1 MKRFIISLLCLC
13 GFVLTLSAQEENEK
27 AVVYVEYFSN
37 PKGLD
42 RGLVEVLRN
51 NMIQGIQETNR
62 VVLVDVA
69 SQSSLANEETRRKV
83 ESAMADVTAR
93 TAEMRTLGAQYI
105 ITGEVTSMATTR
117 QTLSS
122 GSVYYKG
129 SVHWTIK
136 VIDAATG
143 TLKAT
148 KSFAHEGLTGS
159 TGDTQNAAIASTCS
173 YAKISMED
181 FVDDTFPIEGLILK
195 VESTSKKNDKAETVY
210 IDLGSSRGIAKKQKF
225 TVYLEV
231 DIAGELSR
239 KEIGS
244 LSAQE
249 VLSAKRT
256 LCKVTKGGDK
266 VLEAVKEG
274 QKLVVVSR
282 KERTFLDKI

>member
-1 MKRFIISLLCLC
+1 MKKFVISLLCLC
-13 GFVLTLSAQEENEK
+13 GISFALCAQENTEK

-37 PKGLD
+37 PKRID
-42 RGLVEVLRN
+42 PGLVEVLRS

-69 SQSSLANEETRRKV
+69 SQSSLANEEERRKV
-83 ESAMADVTAR
+83 ESAMSDVTAR

-105 ITGEVTSMATTR
+105 ITGEVTSMAATR

-148 KSFAHEGLTGS
+148 KTFAHEGLTGS

-173 YAKISMED
+173 
-181 FVDDTFPIEGLILK
+181 
-195 VESTSKKNDKAETVY
+195 
-210 IDLGSSRGIAKKQKF
+210 
-225 TVYLEV
+225 
-231 DIAGELSR
+231 
-239 KEIGS
+239 
-244 LSAQE
+244 
-249 VLSAKRT
+249 
-256 LCKVTKGGDK
+256 
-266 VLEAVKEG
+266 
-274 QKLVVVSR
+274 
-282 KERTFLDKI
+282 

>member
-1 MKRFIISLLCLC
+1 MKKFVILLLCLWGISFALC
-13 GFVLTLSAQEENEK
+13 AQENTEK

-37 PKGLD
+37 PKRIDPGLIK
-42 RGLVEVLRN
+42 VLRDN
-51 NMIQGIQETNR
+51 IIQGIQETNR

-69 SQSSLANEETRRKV
+69 SQSSLANEEERRKV
-83 ESAMADVTAR
+83 ESAMSDVTAR

-105 ITGEVTSMATTR
+105 ITGEVTSMAATR

-148 KSFAHEGLTGS
+148 KTFAHEGLTGS

-181 FVDDTFPIEGLILK
+181 FVDDTFPIEGQILK
-195 VESTSKKNDKAETVY
+195 IESLSKKNDKAETVY
-210 IDLGSSRGIAKKQKF
+210 IDLGSARGIAKKQKF
-225 TVYLEV
+225 TVYIEV

-266 VLEAVKEG
+266 VLEASKAG

>member
-1 MKRFIISLLCLC
+1 MRNLLILIVCL
-13 GFVLTLSAQEENEK
+13 FSFSYVMFAQENNEK
-27 AVVYVEYFSN
+27 PVVYVEFFCN
-37 PKGLD
+37 PKGISSN
-42 RGLVEVLRN
+42 LVEGLRN

-62 VVLVDVA
+62 VILVDVA
-69 SQSSLANEETRRKV
+69 SQASLSNEEERRKV
-83 ESAMADVTAR
+83 ESAMGDLTAR
-93 TAEMRTLGAQYI
+93 TAQMRTLGAHYI
-105 ITGEVTSMATTR
+105 IMGDVASMTASWKAY
-117 QTLSS
+117 SS
-122 GSVYYKG
+122 GGGYYKG
-129 SVHWTIK
+129 SVHWSIK

-143 TLKAT
+143 TIKAT
-148 KSFAHEGLTGS
+148 KTFAHEGLTGS

-173 YAKISMED
+173 YAKHSMED
-181 FVDDTFPIEGLILK
+181 FVDDTFPIEGMILK
-195 VESTSKKNDKAETVY
+195 VESTSRRNDKAETVY

-249 VLSAKRT
+249 VVSANRT

-274 QKLVVVSR
+274 HKLVVVSR
-282 KERTFLDKI
+282 KERTFLDMI

>member
-1 MKRFIISLLCLC
+1 MKKFVILLLCLWGISFALC
-13 GFVLTLSAQEENEK
+13 AQENTEK

-37 PKGLD
+37 PKRID
-42 RGLVEVLRN
+42 SGLVEVLRG

-69 SQSSLANEETRRKV
+69 SQSSLANEEERRKV
-83 ESAMADVTAR
+83 ESAMSDVSAL

-105 ITGEVTSMATTR
+105 ITGEVTSMAATR

-148 KSFAHEGLTGS
+148 KTFAHEGLTGS

-181 FVDDTFPIEGLILK
+181 FVDDTFPIEGQILK
-195 VESTSKKNDKAETVY
+195 IETLTKKNDKAETVY
-210 IDLGSSRGIAKKQKF
+210 IDLGSARGIAKKQKF
-225 TVYLEV
+225 TVYIEV

-266 VLEAVKEG
+266 VLEASKAG

>member
-1 MKRFIISLLCLC
+1 MKRFVILLLCLWGISFALC
-13 GFVLTLSAQEENEK
+13 AQENTEK

-37 PKGLD
+37 PKRID
-42 RGLVEVLRN
+42 SGLVEVLRG

-69 SQSSLANEETRRKV
+69 SQSSLANEEERRKV
-83 ESAMADVTAR
+83 ESAMSDVTAR

-105 ITGEVTSMATTR
+105 ITGEVTSMAATR

-148 KSFAHEGLTGS
+148 KTFAHEGLTGS

-181 FVDDTFPIEGLILK
+181 FVDDTFPIEGQILK
-195 VESTSKKNDKAETVY
+195 IETLTKKNDKAETVY
-210 IDLGSSRGIAKKQKF
+210 IDLGSARGIAKKQKF
-225 TVYLEV
+225 TVYIEV

-266 VLEAVKEG
+266 VLEASKAG

>member
-1 MKRFIISLLCLC
+1 MKTLFISLLCFC
-13 GFVLTLSAQEENEK
+13 GFSCIANAQSNNEK

-37 PKGLD
+37 PKRLD
-42 RGLVEVLRN
+42 PGLVEVLRS

-69 SQSSLANEETRRKV
+69 SQASLANEEERRKV
-83 ESAMADVTAR
+83 ESAMSDITAR

-105 ITGEVTSMATTR
+105 VTGEVTSMATVQQR
-117 QTLSS
+117 LSS

-148 KSFAHEGLTGS
+148 KTFAHEGLTGG
-159 TGDTQNAAIASTCS
+159 TGDTQNDAVASTCR

-181 FVDDTFPIEGLILK
+181 FVDDTFPIEGLLLK
-195 VESTSKKNDKAETVY
+195 VESVNKKGDKAETVY
-210 IDLGSSRGIAKKQKF
+210 IDLGSGRGIAPKQKF

-249 VLSAKRT
+249 VLSANRT
-256 LCKVTKGGDK
+256 LCKVTKGADE
-266 VLEAVKEG
+266 VLKAAKSG
-274 QKLVVVSR
+274 QKLVVISR
-282 KERTFLDKI
+282 KERTFLDKL